1 MNAKPRIP
9 EEEPLSKDT
18 CRSTVSQSQG
28 KKKEKRKDLIY
39 GPERPHESRSRLMG
53 RALSNLPAFTCV

>member
-18 CRSTVSQSQG
+18 CRSTVSRSEA
-28 KKKEKRKDLIY
+28 KKKRKDLIY
-39 GPERPHESRSRLMG
+39 GPERPHESRSGLMS
-53 RALSNLPAFTCV
+53 RVLSNLPAFARV